1 MMCVAT
7 GSTTP
12 LALLY
17 WQRATTSFP
26 SSILRTTPRRLSSA
40 LPLLPSS
47 PPRPP
52 IPHPPPAPLLLSPTR
67 VPRPPSDRM
76 KTTTDPLLSDD
87 VYGNDAAVEANWAA
101 EAVAFAERHLLLLA
115 SMPSPADVKL
125 TPYVAALGLLSS
137 S

>member
-1 MMCVAT
+1 
-7 GSTTP
+7 
-12 LALLY
+12 
-17 WQRATTSFP
+17 
-26 SSILRTTPRRLSSA
+26 
-40 LPLLPSS
+40 
-47 PPRPP
+47 
-52 IPHPPPAPLLLSPTR
+52 
-67 VPRPPSDRM
+67 M